1 MTSPTARFFSFR
13 PITLAG
19 RWGTA
24 ALVLIVLLLTVLL
37 LAGSIA
43 PAIAQDDGL
52 DTERIIQNLK
62 MEIPQLR
69 QTGQISMSSFSE
81 SDVSGFQEA
90 TLTVNGRQIPLLV
103 TEDGEQ
109 ALLLAGPPLDV
120 SRSLEEVEQ
129 TIADEASKR
138 NETLTQVTAEMPVRG
153 PADAPVTLVEF
164 SDFQCPYCARASSLV
179 DQLMERFPET
189 LNVIYVH
196 YPLPMHEWA
205 RPAAIASQCA
215 AQQDDEAFWTLHDA
229 YFDNQD
235 SITADNVMEESETHL
250 ADTSIDIAA
259 WKTCATD
266 ESSDAHKE
274 AAQTVSSNMQAGE
287 AVNVTGTPSF
297 FINGEQVQGARS
309 VDAFARRI
317 EQAAQAAGS
326 ASSQK

>member
-1 MTSPTARFFSFR
+1 MTSSSVLFSMSR
-13 PITLAG
+13 SALLYG
-19 RWGTA
+19 QRGMA
-24 ALVLIVLLLTVLL
+24 ALVLVALLV
-37 LAGSIA
+37 AGGIA
-43 PAIAQDDGL
+43 PAVAQDDGL

-69 QTGQISMSSFSE
+69 QTGQVSITSFSE
-81 SDVSGFQEA
+81 SDISGFQEA

-120 SRSLEEVEQ
+120 SRSMEEVEK
-129 TIADEASKR
+129 TLADETNQQ
-138 NETLTQVTAEMPVRG
+138 NETLKQATAGMPVRG

-164 SDFQCPYCARASSLV
+164 SDFQCPYCARASTLV

-229 YFDNQD
+229 YFDNQ
-235 SITADNVMEESETHL
+235 SSLTTDNVMERSEAYL
-250 ADTSIDIAA
+250 ADASIDIAT

-266 ESSDAHKE
+266 ESSDAHTE
-274 AAQTVSSNMQAGE
+274 AAQTVSANMQAGE
-287 AVNVTGTPSF
+287 SVNVTGTPSF

-317 EQAAQAAGS
+317 EQAAQAAGG

>member
-1 MTSPTARFFSFR
+1 MVRSAARSFR
-13 PITLAG
+13 QSI
-19 RWGTA
+19 A
-24 ALVLIVLLLTVLL
+24 ALVFVAL
-37 LAGSIA
+37 LAAGGLA
-43 PAIAQDDGL
+43 PAIAQDDGP
-52 DTERIIQNLK
+52 DTERILQNLK

-69 QTGQISMSSFSE
+69 QTGQISISSFSE

-90 TLTVNGRQIPLLV
+90 TLTVNGRQIPLLI

-120 SRSLEEVEQ
+120 SRSLEEVEK
-129 TIADEASKR
+129 TLADESSQR
-138 NETLTQVTAEMPVRG
+138 NETLKQATAAMPVRG

-164 SDFQCPYCARASSLV
+164 SDFQCPYCARASTLV

-215 AQQDDEAFWTLHDA
+215 AQQDEEAFWMLHDA
-229 YFDNQD
+229 YFDNQ
-235 SITADNVMEESETHL
+235 SSLTADNVMEESEAYL
-250 ADTSIDIAA
+250 ADASVDIAA

-266 ESSDAHKE
+266 ESSDAHKK
-274 AAQTVSSNMQAGE
+274 AAQTVSANMQAGE
-287 AVNVTGTPSF
+287 SVNVTGTPSF

-317 EQAAQAAGS
+317 EQAAQAAGG

>member
-1 MTSPTARFFSFR
+1 MSRFALFFR
-13 PITLAG
+13 RQG
-19 RWGTA
+19 MA
-24 ALVLIVLLLTVLL
+24 ALVVVALLV
-37 LAGSIA
+37 AGGIA
-43 PAIAQDDGL
+43 PAVAQDDGL

-69 QTGQISMSSFSE
+69 QTGQISMSSFSD
-81 SDVSGFQEA
+81 SDVSGFQQA

-120 SRSLEEVEQ
+120 SRSVEEVEK
-129 TIADEASKR
+129 TLANAASER
-138 NETLTQVTAEMPVRG
+138 SETLKQATSGMPVRG

-229 YFDNQD
+229 YFDNQGLL
-235 SITADNVMEESETHL
+235 TADNVMEQSETYL
-250 ADTSIDIAA
+250 ADASIDITA

-274 AAQTVSSNMQAGE
+274 AAQTVSANMQAGE
-287 AVNVTGTPSF
+287 SVNVTGTPSF

-317 EQAAQAAGS
+317 EQAAQAAGG

>member
-1 MTSPTARFFSFR
+1 MLFCRR
-13 PITLAG
+13 G
-19 RWGTA
+19 MA
-24 ALVLIVLLLTVLL
+24 ALVLVALLV
-37 LAGSIA
+37 AGGIA
-43 PAIAQDDGL
+43 PAVAQDDGP

-69 QTGQISMSSFSE
+69 QTGQVSISSFSE

-120 SRSLEEVEQ
+120 SRSMEEVEK
-129 TIADEASKR
+129 TLADETNQR
-138 NETLTQVTAEMPVRG
+138 NETLKQATAGMPVRG

-164 SDFQCPYCARASSLV
+164 SDFQCPYCARASTLV

-229 YFDNQD
+229 YFDNQ
-235 SITADNVMEESETHL
+235 SSLTTDNVMEQSEEYL
-250 ADTSIDIAA
+250 ADASIDIAA

-266 ESSDAHKE
+266 ESSDAHTE
-274 AAQTVSSNMQAGE
+274 AAQTVSANMQAGE
-287 AVNVTGTPSF
+287 TVNVTGTPSF

-317 EQAAQAAGS
+317 EEAAQAAGG
-326 ASSQK
+326 ASSQR

>member
-1 MTSPTARFFSFR
+1 MARSAVRFYR
-13 PITLAG
+13 QGVAV
-19 RWGTA
+19 
-24 ALVLIVLLLTVLL
+24 LVLAAVLF
-37 LAGSIA
+37 AGGIA
-43 PAIAQDDGL
+43 PVVAQDEGL

-69 QTGQISMSSFSE
+69 QTGQISISSFSE
-81 SDVSGFQEA
+81 SDVNGFHEA

-109 ALLLAGPPLDV
+109 ALLLAGPPLNV
-120 SRSLEEVEQ
+120 SRSLEEVEK
-129 TIADEASKR
+129 TLADETSQR
-138 NETLTQVTAEMPVRG
+138 NETLKQATAGMPVRG
-153 PADAPVTLVEF
+153 PTDAPVTLVEF
-164 SDFQCPYCARASSLV
+164 SDFQCPYCARASTLV

-229 YFDNQD
+229 YFDNQ
-235 SITADNVMEESETHL
+235 SSLTADNVMQESESYL
-250 ADTSIDIAA
+250 AEASIDITA

-274 AAQTVSSNMQAGE
+274 AAQTVSANMQAGE
-287 AVNVTGTPSF
+287 SVNVTGTPSF

-317 EQAAQAAGS
+317 EQAAEAAGG

>member
-1 MTSPTARFFSFR
+1 M
-13 PITLAG
+13 
-19 RWGTA
+19 A
-24 ALVLIVLLLTVLL
+24 ALVLISLF
-37 LAGSIA
+37 LAGGTGSA
-43 PAIAQDDGL
+43 VAQDDGL

-62 MEIPQLR
+62 TEIPQLR
-69 QTGQISMSSFSE
+69 QTGQISISSFSE
-81 SDVSGFQEA
+81 SDVNGFHQA

-120 SRSLEEVEQ
+120 SRTLEEVEK
-129 TIADEASKR
+129 TLADEASQR
-138 NETLTQVTAEMPVRG
+138 SETLKQATAGMPVRG

-229 YFDNQD
+229 YFDNQ
-235 SITADNVMEESETHL
+235 SSLAADNVMEESETYL
-250 ADTSIDIAA
+250 AGASIDIAA

-274 AAQTVSSNMQAGE
+274 AAQTVTSNMEAGE
-287 AVNVTGTPSF
+287 AVDVTGTPSF

-309 VDAFARRI
+309 ADAFARRI
-317 EQAAQAAGS
+317 EKAAQAADGM
-326 ASSQK
+326 SSQ